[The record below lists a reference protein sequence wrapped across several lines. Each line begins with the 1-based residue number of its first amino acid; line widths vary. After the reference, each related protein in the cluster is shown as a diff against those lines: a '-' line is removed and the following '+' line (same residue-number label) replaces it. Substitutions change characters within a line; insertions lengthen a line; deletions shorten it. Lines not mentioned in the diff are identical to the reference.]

1 MEYIKIISI
10 GAAIILFIV
19 IVLGIAESYI
29 RDFINEV
36 IPLKR
41 EITKTEAYA
50 ITVIIFLLIAA

>member
-10 GAAIILFIV
+10 GVAIILFIV
-19 IVLGIAESYI
+19 IVLGAAENYI

-41 EITKTEAYA
+41 EITKIEAYA
-50 ITVIIFLLIAA
+50 IAVIIFLLIAS